1 MDSILNTLQ
10 VDSTWT
16 LFLDRDG
23 VINKHLPNDYVKTWD
38 DFIFIEG
45 SIDAI
50 NRLAKIFGRIIIV
63 TNQQGIG
70 KGLMSESD
78 LKTIHDKMLTA
89 INNKGRV
96 IDAIYHAPDLVIND
110 INKMRKPNKGM
121 ALKAK
126 SLFPQ
131 IDFTKSIMVGDSD
144 SDMEFGKNMRMV
156 TILVNKGKPQSNN
169 ELFDF
174 EIESLS
180 VLV

>member
-1 MDSILNTLQ
+1 M
-10 VDSTWT
+10 
-16 LFLDRDG
+16 
-23 VINKHLPNDYVKTWD
+23 
-38 DFIFIEG
+38 
-45 SIDAI
+45 
-50 NRLAKIFGRIIIV
+50 
-63 TNQQGIG
+63 
-70 KGLMSESD
+70 
-78 LKTIHDKMLTA
+78 
-89 INNKGRV
+89 
-96 IDAIYHAPDLVIND
+96 IND

-131 IDFTKSIMVGDSD
+131 IDVTKSIMVGDSD